1 MATWHIYHPLT
12 WNIEA
17 KYSLKL
23 AFLIIIE
30 SDCQNIVTVK
40 CPLIASLVL
49 VCLRQRFL
57 MKIRFCLHVEGD
69 YSIFHVHIS
78 MPISAKGELNVAKA
92 FSGYLNMNL
101 SGQYAKNGL
110 GSRSFR

>member
-1 MATWHIYHPLT
+1 MATWHIYHPLA

-23 AFLIIIE
+23 VFLIIIK

-40 CPLIASLVL
+40 CPLMASSVL
-49 VCLRQRFL
+49 VFLRQQSL
-57 MKIRFCLHVEGD
+57 MKIRFCLHVEGH

-92 FSGYLNMNL
+92 SSSYLNLNL
-101 SGQYAKNGL
+101 SANAPKMN
-110 GSRSFR
+110 